1 MEEVVHQ
8 IKQKLKTKYTF
19 LEDEQVKVSILFTF
33 VIQAL
38 DTRRFHEVETSIREK
53 VGFSLPKEKVKEWGL
68 PVHTEWALT
77 TQEYVDKMKKKT
89 ANTIDENGF
98 VSTKVFKSEEGDNKR
113 CDLALAVHMTDEQ
126 LIEKLKELPNPFEK
140 DEQSTPA
147 KKATRTDIATPES
160 SKPDASAAQS
170 PGNTGLSSTS
180 RIPATESGKKKS
192 SATTK
197 LSGAQNTAEEQFSP
211 FSPEKE
217 EIPALAKV
225 TKKPSTTG
233 NKG

>member
-1 MEEVVHQ
+1 
-8 IKQKLKTKYTF
+8 
-19 LEDEQVKVSILFTF
+19 
-33 VIQAL
+33 
-38 DTRRFHEVETSIREK
+38 
-53 VGFSLPKEKVKEWGL
+53 
-68 PVHTEWALT
+68 VHTEWALT

-89 ANTIDENGF
+89 ANTIDENEF

-113 CDLALAVHMTDEQ
+113 CDLALAVHMTNEQ

-197 LSGAQNTAEEQFSP
+197 LSGAQNTAEDVTAKLEQFSP

>member
-1 MEEVVHQ
+1 
-8 IKQKLKTKYTF
+8 
-19 LEDEQVKVSILFTF
+19 
-33 VIQAL
+33 
-38 DTRRFHEVETSIREK
+38 
-53 VGFSLPKEKVKEWGL
+53 
-68 PVHTEWALT
+68 
-77 TQEYVDKMKKKT
+77 MKKKT
-89 ANTIDENGF
+89 ANTIDENEF

-113 CDLALAVHMTDEQ
+113 CDLALAVHMTNEQ

-147 KKATRTDIATPES
+147 KKAPTTDIATPES

-197 LSGAQNTAEEQFSP
+197 LSDKDVTAKLEQFSP